1 MKEKFTLARM
11 FRMKVNWSF
20 LVPCIVLGILV
31 ITVGILKPATISLY
45 FLGIKCDIA
54 VSLVFVAAGQ
64 TIVLISE
71 GLDLSVGGVMSIST
85 CIMATV
91 SQKSFV
97 AAVLLCLLVGIVVG
111 CINGLLVSKLKMQ
124 PMITTLSTWTVLGGC
139 SLWILKT
146 DGGYIPPALT
156 NFLIHRVAGV
166 PVTLFF
172 IVAVLVGWYILKN
185 TSFGYAIYAVGSNER
200 AAFFNGIDIT
210 KTKIK
215 IFSLSGLCAAMGGIL
230 YAGINATGSP
240 TVGTSNIMMSVA
252 AAVIGGTNLT
262 GGRGGV
268 TGTVVGVF
276 ILKLIS
282 DILVFAGITSYYT
295 SLCQGLLLIICVAIG
310 SVSTLLKNRR
320 RLEYD

>member
-1 MKEKFTLARM
+1 MKINEAARAG
-11 FRMKVNWSF
+11 KLKINWSF
-20 LVPCIVLGILV
+20 AVPCIVLAMLI
-31 ITVGILKPATISLY
+31 IAMGILKPATLSLY
-45 FLGIKCDIA
+45 FLGIKCDIS

-64 TIVLISE
+64 TLVLISE
-71 GLDLSVGGVMSIST
+71 GIDLSVGGVMSIAT
-85 CIMATV
+85 CIMATMSEISLV
-91 SQKSFV
+91 G
-97 AAVLLCLLVGIVVG
+97 AILLCLVIGLAVG
-111 CINGLLVSKLKMQ
+111 CINGLLISKLKMQ
-124 PMITTLSTWTVLGGC
+124 PLITTLSTWTVLGGC
-139 SLWILKT
+139 ALWILKT
-146 DGGYIPPALT
+146 DGGYIPPAFT
-156 NFLIHRVAGV
+156 NFLIHRVGGI
-166 PVTLFF
+166 PVTLLF
-172 IVAVLVGWYILKN
+172 IIAVLIMWFFLKN
-185 TSFGYAIYAVGSNER
+185 TAFGYSVYAIGSNER
-200 AAFFNGIDIT
+200 AAYFNGIHIT

-215 IFSLSGLCAAMGGIL
+215 IFCISGVCAALGGIM

-240 TVGTSNIMMSVA
+240 TVGESNIMMSIA
-252 AAVIGGTNLT
+252 AAVIGGTSLT